1 MLYLV
6 LVVIGFFMMGLI
18 DRSIELYK
26 ETDDYKDL
34 MNNYSA
40 DVRRLSKL

>member
-6 LVVIGFFMMGLI
+6 LVLIGFFMMGLV
-18 DRSIELYK
+18 DKSNELYRQ
-26 ETDDYKDL
+26 TDDYKDL

-40 DVRRLSKL
+40 DVRRLSKI